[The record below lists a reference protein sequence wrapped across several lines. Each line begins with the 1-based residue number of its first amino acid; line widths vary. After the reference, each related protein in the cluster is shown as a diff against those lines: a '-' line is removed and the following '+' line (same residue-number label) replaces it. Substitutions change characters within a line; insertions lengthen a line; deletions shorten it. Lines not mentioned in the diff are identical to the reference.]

1 MTPEL
6 IYEQTDIP
14 PGMSCAEYRRTVAA
28 RTPPHGVRATL
39 RRLRTA
45 GPGGRGGNQTAA

>member
-6 IYEQTDIP
+6 IYEHSDIP
-14 PGMSCAEYRRTVAA
+14 PGMSCAEYRRRLADRTQRHRA
-28 RTPPHGVRATL
+28 RRVL

-45 GPGGRGGNQTAA
+45 RTAGPQARHA